1 MMVIETE
8 RVLLREMTENDFEAL
23 YKVYNEKNLTEEDVV
38 KLNLGRDAKEVF
50 AELGEIF

>member
-23 YKVYNEKNLTEEDVV
+23 YKVYNEKNLTEEDVMNMCKRISQDGKYIIV
-38 KLNLGRDAKEVF
+38 CW
-50 AELGEIF
+50 